1 MSPQLTIR
9 NSQLARKRN
18 QMSSITDAL
27 PTRAPVATL
36 QQRFLRGLRRHGLA
50 YLLLAPLVTLLVAFL
65 AVPFVSLFYFGLRK
79 TDFSGVSTFVGLGNF
94 RLLLNESRFIQ
105 NVSASLLYLLG
116 VLIIS
121 IPIAYFAAILISSN
135 LRGVGVLRTVFL
147 IPWVLAPV
155 VTALLFKTMLDPSSG
170 PITALLSW
178 FAGEP
183 IYPALTSR
191 GARLIIILHSAWR
204 SFPLEMILIAAG
216 ITAIPKEL
224 YEAARVDGANL
235 WQQFTRITLPLTR
248 VSLFSAILTISVFT
262 IQDAEGVYALT
273 QGGPGYATEVT
284 GVRLFKEAFLYFN
297 IGLASSIGMVLI
309 LLSVVLIVIYLR
321 ILGQGEVA

>member
-1 MSPQLTIR
+1 
-9 NSQLARKRN
+9 
-18 QMSSITDAL
+18 MSSISGASRGWSHSTAG
-27 PTRAPVATL
+27 RR
-36 QQRFLRGLRRHGLA
+36 RFARGVRKHALA
-50 YLLLAPLVTLLVAFL
+50 YLLLAPLVTILVAFL

-79 TDFSGVSTFVGLGNF
+79 TDVSGVSTFVGLNNYVI
-94 RLLLNESRFIQ
+94 LLHESRFIQ
-105 NVSASLLYLLG
+105 NITASLQYLVG
-116 VLIIS
+116 VLVIS
-121 IPIAYFAAILISSN
+121 IPLAYFAAVLISSN
-135 LRGVGVLRTVFL
+135 IRGVAVLRTIFL

-170 PITALLSW
+170 PITAMLSW
-178 FAGEP
+178 IAGQP
-183 IYPALTSR
+183 VYLTLSPE
-191 GARLIIILHSAWR
+191 GAKLLIILHSAWR
-204 SFPLEMILIAAG
+204 SFPLMMILIAAG
-216 ITAIPKEL
+216 MASIPKEL

-235 WQQFTRITLPLTR
+235 WAQFTRITLPLTR

-297 IGLASSIGMVLI
+297 IGLASSIGVVLI
-309 LLSVVLIVIYLR
+309 ILSVVLIFLYLR

>member
-1 MSPQLTIR
+1 
-9 NSQLARKRN
+9 
-18 QMSSITDAL
+18 MSSASNAL
-27 PTRAPVATL
+27 RTHSPAHTRGG
-36 QQRFLRGLRRHGLA
+36 RFRNGIQKHGFA
-50 YLLLAPLVTLLVAFL
+50 YLLLAPLVLLLVTFL

-94 RLLLNESRFIQ
+94 RLLFNESRFIE
-105 NVSASLLYLLG
+105 NVSASLLYLVG
-116 VLIIS
+116 VLVIS
-121 IPIAYFAAILISSN
+121 IPIAYFAAVLISSN
-135 LRGVGVLRTVFL
+135 LKGVGLLRTIFL

-170 PITALLSW
+170 PISMVLSW
-178 FAGEP
+178 MAGHP
-183 IYPALTSR
+183 VYPTLTSP
-191 GARLIIILHSAWR
+191 GARLVIVLHSAWR

-216 ITAIPKEL
+216 IASIPKEL
-224 YEAARVDGANL
+224 YEAARVDGANV

-297 IGLASSIGMVLI
+297 IGLASSIGIVLI
-309 LLSVVLIVIYLR
+309 LLSVLVIFIYLR

>member
-1 MSPQLTIR
+1 
-9 NSQLARKRN
+9 
-18 QMSSITDAL
+18 MSSASNAL
-27 PTRAPVATL
+27 RTHRPAPARGG
-36 QQRFLRGLRRHGLA
+36 RFRNGMRKHGFA
-50 YLLLAPLVTLLVAFL
+50 YLLLAPLVLLLVTFL

-94 RLLLNESRFIQ
+94 RLLFNEARFIE
-105 NVSASLLYLLG
+105 NVSASLLYLVG
-116 VLIIS
+116 VLVIS
-121 IPIAYFAAILISSN
+121 IPIAYFAAVLISSN
-135 LRGVGVLRTVFL
+135 LKGVGLLRTIFL

-170 PITALLSW
+170 PISMVLSW
-178 FAGEP
+178 LAGHP
-183 IYPALTSR
+183 VYPTLTSP
-191 GARLIIILHSAWR
+191 GARLVIVLHSAWR

-216 ITAIPKEL
+216 IASIPKEL
-224 YEAARVDGANL
+224 YEAARVDGANV
-235 WQQFTRITLPLTR
+235 WQQFRRITLPLTR

-297 IGLASSIGMVLI
+297 IGLASSIGVVLI
-309 LLSVVLIVIYLR
+309 LLSVLVIFIYLR

>member
-1 MSPQLTIR
+1 MT
-9 NSQLARKRN
+9 KR
-18 QMSSITDAL
+18 S
-27 PTRAPVATL
+27 R
-36 QQRFLRGLRRHGLA
+36 RFLHDVRQHTYA
-50 YLLLAPLVTLLVAFL
+50 YVLLAPLVFVLISFL
-65 AVPFVSLFYFGLRK
+65 AVPFFSLFYYGLHK
-79 TDFSGVSTFVGLGNF
+79 TELSGENTFVGLGNF
-94 RLLLNESRFIQ
+94 ELLFNEVRFIQ
-105 NVSASLLYLLG
+105 NITASLVYLVG

-121 IPIAYFAAILISSN
+121 VPIAYFAAVLITSN
-135 LRGVGVLRTVFL
+135 MRGVGVLRTLFL

-155 VTALLFKTMLDPSSG
+155 VTALLFKTLFDPSSG
-170 PITALLSW
+170 PVSIMLSW
-178 FAGEP
+178 FAGRP
-183 IYPALTSR
+183 VYPTLSPE
-191 GARLIIILHSAWR
+191 GARLIIVLHSAWR

-216 ITAIPKEL
+216 MASIPNEL

-248 VSLFSAILTISVFT
+248 IALFSAVLIISVFT

-297 IGLASSIGMVLI
+297 IGLASSIG
-309 LLSVVLIVIYLR
+309 VVLVIMSIVVIGLYVL